1 MSILDYE
8 GSKKL
13 SLVAHCHDGNAF
25 LSLLM
30 ATMREAGSVELAKL
44 HVAFPE
50 VFEELKARVNAPGGA
65 LNAEEIAYVVRRA
78 REIIPEE

>member
-13 SLVAHCHDGNAF
+13 SLEAHCLDGNAF

-30 ATMREAGSVELAKL
+30 ATMREAGSEELTKL
-44 HVAFPE
+44 QEAFPN
-50 VFEELKARVNAPGGA
+50 VLAELRARVNAPGGA
-65 LNAEEIAYVVRRA
+65 LNADELRYVTWHA
-78 REIIPEE
+78 IIDE